1 MKRTTTLCLL
11 LSALPLFASADVK
24 YNVRVNPAAKNLSVR
39 MQIDGAKE
47 SETVRIP
54 AWCPGFY
61 FLLDYEK
68 ALFDVNVVNL
78 AGQKLVT
85 KKLDSRSIQIANPT
99 KEPVV
104 ITYRIQGND
113 AGMGFFRTHVRT
125 TNAFINGPSAF
136 LYADA
141 HMTDKHSVKF
151 NVPSGWDIGTAM
163 DHDGQGNYSS
173 ADYDELADHPIQ
185 LGRFV
190 RRSFKVE
197 GIPFEAIWVGDPAPR
212 CDVDAE
218 TQRLR
223 RGSIPAIKMMKTVPF
238 KRYLYLIHL
247 EVGDFG
253 GGLEHRASTT
263 IAVGNSQTVHLDE
276 LATHEYYHS
285 WNVKQIRPKILGPFD
300 YSKPQRTVNLWFSE
314 GVTDYYA
321 KLHAF
326 QAGLTSESQLL
337 DGLRDEIRT
346 VERSETRKK
355 MTLEEVCFNT
365 WEDTGFGGFGDL
377 SFYNMGLVAGF
388 VLDASIRQETEG
400 KKSLDDVMRIAFDR
414 YALPKPGFE
423 EGALRDL
430 VVEVGG
436 VKLGPI
442 YDTLIRS
449 KGKDL
454 PYSQLEHLGLRL
466 TIPGK
471 EYLDAPFVVNESG
484 TIIKVIGTETAL
496 LDGDNLIL
504 VEQEGT
510 DSLKVTVKRGG
521 QEKQVIVK
529 ARKFKAND
537 TRLTRNI
544 LATPAQL
551 ARRAEWLK
559 GSGG

>member
-1 MKRTTTLCLL
+1 M
-11 LSALPLFASADVK
+11 
-24 YNVRVNPAAKNLSVR
+24 
-39 MQIDGAKE
+39 
-47 SETVRIP
+47 RIP

-85 KKLDSRSIQIANPT
+85 KKLDSRSIQITNPT

-113 AGMGFFRTHVRT
+113 AGMGFFRTHVRA

-163 DHDGQGNYSS
+163 DHDGQGTYSS
-173 ADYDELADHPIQ
+173 AGYDELADHPVQ

-218 TQRLR
+218 TERLR

-388 VLDASIRQETEG
+388 VLDASIRQETDG

-471 EYLDAPFVVNESG
+471 EYLDAPFVVNEAG
-484 TIIKVIGTETAL
+484 TIIKVIGTETGL

-521 QEKQVIVK
+521 QQKQVVVK
-529 ARKFKAND
+529 ARKFKATD
-537 TRLTRNI
+537 MRLTRNI
-544 LATPAQL
+544 LASPAQL
-551 ARRAEWLK
+551 ARRTEWLK